1 MGEEKAIKGVGEEK
15 AVEGAGVEKAV
26 RKSQT
31 QTQKLKKRLKIFA
44 KGFFTVSPS
53 KVGLI

>member
-15 AVEGAGVEKAV
+15 AVEGAGEEKAV